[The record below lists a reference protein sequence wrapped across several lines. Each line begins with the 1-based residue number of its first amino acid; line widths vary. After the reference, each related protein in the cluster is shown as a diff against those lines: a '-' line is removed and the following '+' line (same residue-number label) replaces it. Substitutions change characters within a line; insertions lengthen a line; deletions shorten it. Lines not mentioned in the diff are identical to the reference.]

1 MTQCER
7 ILRHMKEFGSITS
20 LEAMQW
26 YGCYRLASRIS
37 DLRKDGVAIRKR
49 TVKGKNKYGETI
61 HFAEYRLMED

>member
-7 ILRHMKEFGSITS
+7 ILYHLKEYGSITS

-37 DLRKDGVAIRKR
+37 ELKEQGVNITKR
-49 TVKGKNKYGETI
+49 VVKGKNKYGEPI
-61 HFAEYRLMED
+61 HFAEYRLGG